1 MPPFLLYLTNCLTC
15 PIIYN
20 EPAEIIIS
28 SSCAFSN
35 VYLTASSIF
44 GIAITSET
52 YFSIFSFNSS
62 QLIALSLSGVVVI
75 TLSN

>member
-28 SSCAFSN
+28 SSFAFSN

-44 GIAITSET
+44 GIAVTSET
-52 YFSIFSFNSS
+52 YFSIFSL
-62 QLIALSLSGVVVI
+62 QIPDYDEIIYIEERYEYLY
-75 TLSN
+75 

>member
-35 VYLTASSIF
+35 VYLTASSIL
-44 GIAITSET
+44 GIAVTSET
-52 YFSIFSFNSS
+52 YFSIFSFN
-62 QLIALSLSGVVVI
+62 
-75 TLSN
+75 